1 MPVPNFLRY
10 YAAPHN
16 GWEGHAPPMRAAVYM
31 GPGRIDVREVE
42 TPRPGPGEVLLKMRA
57 AAVCGTDVRIY
68 LRGQAN
74 VVPPHVTG
82 HEICGE
88 IAGLGRGVRGYEIGQ
103 RVTSVTAIGC
113 GACPTCA
120 RGWTNMCPEAR
131 YIGYHFPGAFAEY
144 MVVPASAVAQG
155 AVIAAPEHL
164 SDDAVALVEPLSCVV
179 NGQEPLHVGESD
191 VVVVIGMGP
200 IGTMHLLLAQASG
213 AARTMAVDVEPRRL
227 EIAGTFGPDEVIDS
241 STVNVVEEVKRL
253 TGGRGADVVV
263 VACGVKQAALEA
275 VAMAAMKGRI
285 SFFAGF
291 PKDDPTIALDAN
303 VVHYRELAIHGAFA
317 SHRAQFERAMW
328 LAAEGKVD
336 LDGLATHHFDLD
348 GIVDAIE
355 TTRRGDGL
363 KSIIRFD

>member
-1 MPVPNFLRY
+1 MK
-10 YAAPHN
+10 
-16 GWEGHAPPMRAAVYM
+16 AAVYM
-31 GPGRIDVREVE
+31 GPGRIDLKEVE
-42 TPRPGPGEVLLKMRA
+42 TPRAGPGEVLLRMRA

-88 IAGLGRGVRGYEIGQ
+88 IAALGPGVDGYETGQ
-103 RVTSVTAIGC
+103 RVTSVTSVGC

-131 YIGYHFPGAFAEY
+131 HIGYHFPGAFAEY
-144 MVVPASAVAQG
+144 MVVPAPAVAQG
-155 AVIAAPEHL
+155 ALLIAPGHL
-164 SDDAVALVEPLSCVV
+164 SDDAVALVEPLSCVI
-179 NGQEPLHVGESD
+179 NGQEPLHVGAGD
-191 VVVVIGMGP
+191 TVVVIGMGP
-200 IGTMHLLLAQASG
+200 IGTMHLLLARASG
-213 AARTMAVDVEPRRL
+213 AARLIAVDVEPRRL
-227 EIAGTFGPDEVIDS
+227 DMAKGFGPDAVVDS
-241 STVNVVEEVKRL
+241 SRADVVEEVKRL

-263 VACGVKQAALEA
+263 VACGVKQAALQA

-317 SHRAQFERAMW
+317 SHRMQFERAME
-328 LAAEGKVD
+328 LAAEGRVD
-336 LDGLATHHFDLD
+336 LDRLATHHFGLD